1 MKYSVI
7 IPTYNRFDLIKKCVD
22 SILKYSSDLL
32 KSEMEVII
40 VSNGCKDGTPL
51 YLETLATHNKAFKYI
66 VWEESL
72 GYSKAIN
79 LGLTVAKGE
88 YIILLNNDAQ
98 VLESDWIDILEEPFK
113 KYKNVGITG
122 PAGLERS
129 NVPWLIFFCVMIKKE
144 VFNTV
149 GLLNEAYG
157 IGGGEDTE
165 FCIKAY
171 QAGYTNYMVPL
182 FSGNFLYKERKRF
195 FPVYHEGGATTNSI
209 PDMSVTTARNNER
222 LTQLFGPT

>member
-72 GYSKAIN
+72 GYSKAI
-79 LGLTVAKGE
+79 K
-88 YIILLNNDAQ
+88 YCLNRFDA
-98 VLESDWIDILEEPFK
+98 
-113 KYKNVGITG
+113 
-122 PAGLERS
+122 
-129 NVPWLIFFCVMIKKE
+129 
-144 VFNTV
+144 
-149 GLLNEAYG
+149 
-157 IGGGEDTE
+157 DTSAT
-165 FCIKAY
+165 FY
-171 QAGYTNYMVPL
+171 DLYTKVD
-182 FSGNFLYKERKRF
+182 
-195 FPVYHEGGATTNSI
+195 GGADENTINKQ
-209 PDMSVTTARNNER
+209 PE
-222 LTQLFGPT
+222 PTVEPPSMDEQPF